1 LRKQLLMIPGP
12 TPCPDAV
19 LRALSTQMINHRGPE
34 YMALQRELIAGLQE
48 VFQTR
53 SDCLIFPA
61 SGTGGLEAAVVN
73 TLSPGDRV
81 LAVVI
86 GAFGDRFAQI
96 AAAHG
101 ADVQRLDVE
110 WGQAVDP
117 QQVAEILRRDRDRV
131 IRAVLITHNETS
143 TGVVNDIRAVAGSVR
158 EHGAL
163 LMVDSISGMLT
174 AELETD
180 AWGLDMVVAGSQKAF
195 MIPPGLTFVS
205 VSPRAWEAHRTA
217 RMGRYYFDF
226 TLMRRSMEKGQTP
239 YTPALPQLFALKE
252 ALALIRQEG
261 RESMVARH
269 RRLARA
275 CRAGAAALG
284 LQPLADERSFSHS
297 VTAIRNPPGIEG
309 KVLRQRLRERH
320 GVVVAGGQGPLAEA
334 IFRVGHLGY
343 VDSTDLTA
351 TFAALEES
359 LAALEHSVQPGAGV
373 AAVERTLSDEAD
385 ASSPK

>member
-1 LRKQLLMIPGP
+1 MRKQLLMIPGP

-34 YMALQRELIAGLQE
+34 YMALQRELIAGIQE
-48 VFQTR
+48 AFRTKN
-53 SDCLIFPA
+53 DCMIFPA
-61 SGTGGLEAAVVN
+61 SGTGGLEATIVN

-101 ADVQRLDVE
+101 AEVQRLDVE
-110 WGQAVDP
+110 WGRAVDP
-117 QQVAEILRRDRDRV
+117 EQVAQILRGDRDRS

-143 TGVVNDIRAVAGSVR
+143 TGVLNDIRAVAAIGR

-163 LMVDSISGMLT
+163 LLVDSISGMLT

-195 MIPPGLTFVS
+195 MIPPGLAFVS
-205 VSPRAWEAHRTA
+205 ISPRAWEAHRTA

-226 TLMRRSMEKGQTP
+226 SLMRRSMAKDQTP
-239 YTPALPQLFALKE
+239 YTPALPQLYALKE
-252 ALALIRQEG
+252 ALAIIRQEG
-261 RESMVARH
+261 REPMVARH
-269 RRLARA
+269 RRLAQA

-284 LQPLADERSFSHS
+284 LEPLADERSFSHA
-297 VTAIRNPPGIEG
+297 VTAIRYPPGIEG
-309 KVLRQRLRERH
+309 KALRQRLRERH
-320 GVVVAGGQGPLAEA
+320 GVVVAGGQGALAEA
-334 IFRVGHLGY
+334 IFRIGHLGY

-359 LAALEHSVQPGAGV
+359 LAALGHPIQPGHGV
-373 AAVERTLSDEAD
+373 AAIERTLGEEAT
-385 ASSPK
+385 ANAL

>member
-19 LRALSTQMINHRGPE
+19 LRALATQMINHRGPE
-34 YMALQRELIAGLQE
+34 YMALQRELIAGLQQAFRTE
-48 VFQTR
+48 N
-53 SDCLIFPA
+53 DCLIFPA
-61 SGTGGLEAAVVN
+61 SGTGGLEAAIVN

-96 AAAHG
+96 AARHG

-117 QQVAEILRRDRDRV
+117 ERVAEILRGDRDRT

-143 TGVVNDIRAVAGSVR
+143 TGVLNDIRAVASLVR

-163 LMVDSISGMLT
+163 LLVDSISGMLT
-174 AELETD
+174 ADLETD
-180 AWGLDMVVAGSQKAF
+180 AWGLDVVVAGSQKAF

-226 TLMRRSMEKGQTP
+226 TLMRRAMEKDQTP

-252 ALALIRQEG
+252 ALAIIGDEG
-261 RESMVARH
+261 RAAMVARH
-269 RRLARA
+269 RRLAIA

-284 LQPLADERSFSHS
+284 LEPLADERSFSHS

-309 KVLRQRLRERH
+309 KALRQRLRERH
-320 GVVVAGGQGPLAEA
+320 GVIVAGGQGPLTEA
-334 IFRVGHLGY
+334 IFRIGHLGF

-359 LAALEHSVQPGAGV
+359 LAALGHPVEPGQGV
-373 AAVERTLSDEAD
+373 AAVERTLAEEAV
-385 ASSPK
+385 ANAV

>member
-1 LRKQLLMIPGP
+1 
-12 TPCPDAV
+12 
-19 LRALSTQMINHRGPE
+19 
-34 YMALQRELIAGLQE
+34 MAMQRELIAGLQE
-48 VFQTR
+48 LFRTQA
-53 SDCLIFPA
+53 DCLIFPA

-86 GAFGDRFAQI
+86 GAFGDRFAKI

-101 ADVQRLDVE
+101 ADVQRLDIE
-110 WGQAVDP
+110 WGRAVDP
-117 QQVAEILRRDRDRV
+117 AQVAEILRADSERA

-143 TGVVNDIRAVAGSVR
+143 TGVLNDIEAVSKVVR

-163 LMVDSISGMLT
+163 LMVDCISGMLT

-180 AWGLDMVVAGSQKAF
+180 AWGLDVVVAGSQKAF

-205 VSPRAWEAHRTA
+205 VGSRAWEAHRTA

-226 TLMRRSMEKGQTP
+226 TLMRRSMEKDQTP
-239 YTPALPQLFALKE
+239 YTPALPQLFALQQ
-252 ALALIRQEG
+252 ALAIIRQEG
-261 RESMVARH
+261 RESMIVRH
-269 RRLARA
+269 RRLALA

-284 LQPLADERSFSHS
+284 LEPLADDRSFSHS

-309 KVLRQRLRERH
+309 KALRGRLRERH
-320 GVVVAGGQGPLAEA
+320 GVVVAGGQGPLTES
-334 IFRVGHLGY
+334 IFRIGHLGY

-351 TFAALEES
+351 TYAALEET
-359 LAALEHSVQPGAGV
+359 LAALGHPVSPGAGV
-373 AAVERTLSDEAD
+373 AAVEQALAEEVAD
-385 ASSPK
+385 AP

>member
-1 LRKQLLMIPGP
+1 MHKQLLMIPGP
-12 TPCPDAV
+12 TPCPDTV

-34 YMALQRELIAGLQE
+34 YMAMQRELIAGLKELFRTQ
-48 VFQTR
+48 

-81 LAVVI
+81 LAIVI

-101 ADVQRLDVE
+101 AEVQRLEVE
-110 WGQAVDP
+110 WGRAVEP
-117 QQVAEILRRDRDRV
+117 EQVAQILRADRERA

-143 TGVVNDIRAVAGSVR
+143 TGVLNDVRAVAGLVR

-174 AELETD
+174 AELDTD
-180 AWGLDMVVAGSQKAF
+180 GWGLDVVVAGSQKAF

-205 VSPRAWEAHRTA
+205 VGPRAWEAHRTA
-217 RMGRYYFDF
+217 RMGRFYFDF
-226 TLMRRSMEKGQTP
+226 TLMRRSMEKDQTP
-239 YTPALPQLFALKE
+239 YTPALPQLYALKE
-252 ALALIRQEG
+252 ALALIRDEG
-261 RESMVARH
+261 REAMVARH

-284 LQPLADERSFSHS
+284 LAPLADERSFSHS

-309 KVLRQRLRERH
+309 KALRGRLRERH
-320 GVVVAGGQGPLAEA
+320 GVVVAGGQGPLTES
-334 IFRVGHLGY
+334 IFRIGHLGY

-351 TFAALEES
+351 TVAALEES
-359 LAALEHSVQPGAGV
+359 LTALGHPAHPGTGV
-373 AAVERTLSDEAD
+373 AAVERVLSEETG
-385 ASSPK
+385 STGG